1 MALDYKLTFEMV
13 SRVVHLLQSLRVE
26 ERDRD
31 KECIENL
38 KAAEKMRVVFEGL
51 RKSLHVARIPVKSC
65 QQGV

>member
-31 KECIENL
+31 QECI
-38 KAAEKMRVVFEGL
+38 KFKGCRKMRVVFEGL